1 MSRQLEAAQPLRFN
15 SAEAAQAVKCGIS
28 LKTVF
33 ILQIGGYVFEGYSSV
48 IKLSDKEL
56 NMLYDVVIARFTL
69 SVSIGSE
76 TILSGG
82 GNDYIEKCVN
92 ENIVYLQKL
101 TNFGRETFNK
111 VVIGI

>member
-1 MSRQLEAAQPLRFN
+1 MSRQLEAAQPLQCDSAKKKKN
-15 SAEAAQAVKCGIS
+15 SVEAARVVKCGIS

-69 SVSIGSE
+69 SVSIGCE

-82 GNDYIEKCVN
+82 G
-92 ENIVYLQKL
+92 IV
-101 TNFGRETFNK
+101 RELCKMSGKKFATS
-111 VVIGI
+111 